1 MSNQNS
7 FGSNPFDGS
16 LSKAALSRRTVFA
29 GLAGIGAVGLLSAC
43 GTPGTNAS
51 AAKTPAYATDLSA
64 TEKVV
69 NWSNWQAYMDTAG
82 SKFPTLDTFAKQTG
96 IKVNYTED
104 YNDNDTF
111 YAKMKPVLEA
121 KQDTG
126 RDLWC
131 STDWM
136 VARLISLG
144 YVLPLDKVNIPNA
157 ANLEPSLANAACD
170 PGRVYSLPWQSYFA
184 GIGYNPHMTNGTAV
198 TSMDQLL
205 HDTSLKGKV
214 TLLSEMRD
222 TVGLVL
228 MEQGKKLDSFTADD
242 FAGAI
247 AALQAAVDSGQIKQF
262 TGNEYMGMLEKNE
275 IAACVAWSGDVIS
288 MRADYPFMGYT
299 LPEKGFTRSTDN
311 LVIPAMAQH
320 KTNAEKLINYYY
332 DPEVMAKVA
341 VDNYI
346 GPVVGTKAIW
356 EKTDP
361 TVAKNE
367 LVFPSDE
374 TSARSQVFRTLTADE
389 ETSFSQQFQALTLG

>member
-1 MSNQNS
+1 MPNQNS
-7 FGSNPFDGS
+7 SGRNPFDGS
-16 LSKAALSRRTVFA
+16 LSRAALSRRSVFA
-29 GLAGIGAVGLLSAC
+29 GLAGLGAVGLLSAC
-43 GTPGTNAS
+43 GSAGTNSS
-51 AAKTPAYATDLSA
+51 AAKTPAYATDLSDSQ
-64 TEKVV
+64 KIV
-69 NWSNWQAYMDTAG
+69 NWSNWPAYIDTAG
-82 SKFPTLDTFAKQTG
+82 DKIPTLEAFAKQTG

-104 YNDNDTF
+104 YNDNDSF

-126 RDLWC
+126 RDVWC

-144 YVLPLDKVNIPNA
+144 YVLPLDKANIPNA

-184 GIGYNPHMTNGTAV
+184 GIGYNPKGTKGQAV

-205 HDTSLKGKV
+205 HDSALKGKV

-247 AALQAAVDSGQIKQF
+247 AALQEAVDSGQIKQF
-262 TGNEYMGMLEKNE
+262 TGNEYIDMLKNNE

-288 MRADYPFMGYT
+288 MRADVPNMGYT

-311 LVIPAMAQH
+311 LLIPAMAQH
-320 KTNAEKLINYYY
+320 KANTEKLINYYY
-332 DPEVMAKVA
+332 DPAVMAKVA
-341 VDNYI
+341 MDNYM
-346 GPVVGTKAIW
+346 GPVVGTKAIL
-356 EKTDP
+356 EKSDP
-361 TVAKNE
+361 SVAKND
-367 LVFPSDE
+367 LIFPSDA
-374 TSARSQVFRTLTADE
+374 TVARAQVFRPLTADE
-389 ETSFSQQFQALTLG
+389 ETSFSQQFQALSVG